1 MGWGRAVRRALQCG
15 VAAAAVRGPARSMV
29 SAATAGPAPL
39 RTAPGPAVRALSGCR
54 RGREVP
60 RAGGGG

>member
-29 SAATAGPAPL
+29 SAATAGPAPH
-39 RTAPGPAVRALSGCR
+39 RTG
-54 RGREVP
+54 
-60 RAGGGG
+60 AGGQGAVGLPPRP